1 MLEGASETDW
11 KERNSKEQ
19 ARSQFSR
26 AGERD
31 TRATQV
37 VYGDGKIRWRI
48 AEMLTAENG
57 AGMGVKWMG
66 KTRVNKN

>member
-31 TRATQV
+31 TRVTQV
-37 VYGDGKIRWRI
+37 VYGDGKNK
-48 AEMLTAENG
+48 MENCRDAYCREWCRHG
-57 AGMGVKWMG
+57 GEVDGEDQSK
-66 KTRVNKN
+66 